1 MAGYRAFGDRML
13 LKAEAEYR
21 VRCGQS
27 RADVS
32 RELGVPLP
40 TLAQWACQDGWRK
53 KDLEAQRGG
62 DATRRLADRIIKLR
76 ETEKLAV
83 DEREAALKLIGEEM
97 GWAQKGV
104 KALVAEESWVRRRA
118 VVDEELDARAARALE
133 RPEVWG
139 REAEDDGDGPPR
151 HSALPHDGPPAAQG
165 DTSELGEDGASGARP
180 PSLQRGRWPAG
191 PEGASLASADAEE
204 TDMTSETPEIIR
216 RWHKVALERLP
227 DEIAPLLAEDVV
239 FESPVVHTPQRG
251 KAITEQYL
259 RGALAV
265 LNGPAFAYR
274 DEWYKDRSAV
284 LEFTTE
290 IDGIIING
298 VDIIHWNKDEL
309 ITQFRVMLR
318 PLKAIQ
324 TVHAAMGAYLM
335 KQG

>member
-1 MAGYRAFGDRML
+1 
-13 LKAEAEYR
+13 
-21 VRCGQS
+21 
-27 RADVS
+27 
-32 RELGVPLP
+32 
-40 TLAQWACQDGWRK
+40 
-53 KDLEAQRGG
+53 
-62 DATRRLADRIIKLR
+62 
-76 ETEKLAV
+76 
-83 DEREAALKLIGEEM
+83 
-97 GWAQKGV
+97 
-104 KALVAEESWVRRRA
+104 
-118 VVDEELDARAARALE
+118 
-133 RPEVWG
+133 
-139 REAEDDGDGPPR
+139 
-151 HSALPHDGPPAAQG
+151 
-165 DTSELGEDGASGARP
+165 
-180 PSLQRGRWPAG
+180 
-191 PEGASLASADAEE
+191 
-204 TDMTSETPEIIR
+204 MTSETPEIIR

-298 VDIIHWNKDEL
+298 VDIIHWNEDEL